1 MASAGSA
8 PHLEVPREG
17 RMNLSS
23 LDTELFPVGLPRP
36 GDVIELHGPEG
47 SGKTEVVYRLLAS
60 CLLPVEAGGLG
71 MRAIL
76 LDVDLHFD
84 LLRLVGL
91 LERRIRA
98 AKRRPGQAGDQ
109 ANSHIGASVG
119 GSDGCADGI
128 VETGGNC
135 ASGCGNV
142 GGRGGHIDGSDCGR
156 GGHGGSRNCVSGST
170 SGPGGP
176 TGDRQ
181 CLLGGNRVVC
191 ENKCN
196 VDGDRDLITEDDDDE
211 AAAELALRECLS
223 CLSIA
228 TCHTAS
234 QLELTLLALEEQVAL
249 PPLFG
254 SSRPHVGLLVLDGLS
269 AFYWMDQPCPGSVS
283 VTERCCEVLNR
294 MARQQGLV
302 LIATTQQ
309 LFRPWRQ
316 QASRGAGP
324 RPLLGR
330 AWHALVTLRF
340 VFGRDD
346 GGQGTVTS
354 KTFSLELDRAPGG
367 THFRRSFVISEDG
380 VRLL

>member
-1 MASAGSA
+1 MLLL
-8 PHLEVPREG
+8 PLQG

-60 CLLPVEAGGLG
+60 CVLPVEAGGLG

-76 LDVDLHFD
+76 LDADLHFD
-84 LLRLVGL
+84 LLRLVGM

-98 AKRRPGQAGDQ
+98 A
-109 ANSHIGASVG
+109 
-119 GSDGCADGI
+119 
-128 VETGGNC
+128 
-135 ASGCGNV
+135 
-142 GGRGGHIDGSDCGR
+142 
-156 GGHGGSRNCVSGST
+156 
-170 SGPGGP
+170 
-176 TGDRQ
+176 
-181 CLLGGNRVVC
+181 
-191 ENKCN
+191 
-196 VDGDRDLITEDDDDE
+196 
-211 AAAELALRECLS
+211 AELALRGCLS

-228 TCHTAS
+228 TCHTVS

-249 PPLFG
+249 PPLLG
-254 SSRPHVGLLVLDGLS
+254 SNRPHVGLLVLDGLS
-269 AFYWMDQPCPGSVS
+269 AFYWMDQPCPGSTS
-283 VTERCCEVLNR
+283 VTERCCEVLSR

-309 LFRPWRQ
+309 LFRPQRQ

-346 GGQGTVTS
+346 GVPGAVTS
-354 KTFSLELDRAPGG
+354 KTFSMELDRAPGD